1 MSIDKSIDTIIES
14 TGNPISIQKEV
25 LDTPKNTAMEIVSD
39 HDKYQM
45 NNPKDLAGDG
55 LGKKIGKSRKEKYS
69 CEGDYQPLAQL
80 RKMAGG

>member
-1 MSIDKSIDTIIES
+1 MSIDKSIDTVIES

-25 LDTPKNTAMEIVSD
+25 WDTPKNTAMEIVSD

-55 LGKKIGKSRKEKYS
+55 LGKKTEEIRKRRFY
-69 CEGDYQPLAQL
+69 
-80 RKMAGG
+80 